1 MPSESLIFKSK
12 SSLSK
17 SSSSNSPSS
26 NSPSSNSPSSKSPTA
41 RDRILEAGAEMLA
54 SVGLAQV
61 NTNSIARAA
70 GVGVGTFYTHFDDKF
85 SFYRE
90 LMAIG
95 LAGLQDALAQATRD
109 TRDESLEDQV
119 RASVAAFVDFGRGFP
134 ALYRV
139 IFAGG
144 EALAQGGRAGVG
156 FSSRGTENRL
166 MELQRAGQLDS
177 AVDVGVAARVFIA
190 GQGQILLWWLDA
202 PNPPPPEPVIETL
215 VRRHP
220 ALACRR

>member
-1 MPSESLIFKSK
+1 MSSKSLIFKSG
-12 SSLSK
+12 
-17 SSSSNSPSS
+17 SPA
-26 NSPSSNSPSSKSPTA
+26 PKPLSSKSPTA
-41 RDRILEAGAEMLA
+41 RERILEAGAEMLA
-54 SVGLAQV
+54 SGGLAHV

-70 GVGVGTFYTHFDDKF
+70 GVGVGTFYAHFDDKF
-85 SFYRE
+85 AFYRE

-95 LAGLQDALAQATRD
+95 LAELQDALGQAARD

-119 RASVAAFVDFGRGFP
+119 RASVAAFVDFGRGSP

-139 IFAGG
+139 VFAGG
-144 EALAQGGRAGVG
+144 AALAQGGRAGVG

-166 MELQRAGQLDS
+166 MELQREGQLDS
-177 AVDVGVAARVFIA
+177 AVDVGVAARVFNA

-202 PNPPPPEPVIETL
+202 PNPPSREQLIETL
-215 VRRHP
+215 VRLHP

>member
-1 MPSESLIFKSK
+1 MSSKSLIFKSG
-12 SSLSK
+12 
-17 SSSSNSPSS
+17 SPA
-26 NSPSSNSPSSKSPTA
+26 PKPLSSKSPTA
-41 RDRILEAGAEMLA
+41 RERILEAGAEMLA
-54 SVGLAQV
+54 SGGLAHV

-70 GVGVGTFYTHFDDKF
+70 GVGVGTFYAHFDDKF
-85 SFYRE
+85 AFYRE

-95 LAGLQDALAQATRD
+95 LAELQDALGQAARD

-119 RASVAAFVDFGRGFP
+119 RASVAAFVDFGRGSP

-139 IFAGG
+139 VFAGG

-166 MELQRAGQLDS
+166 MELQREGQLDS
-177 AVDVGVAARVFIA
+177 AVDVGVAARVFNA

-202 PNPPPPEPVIETL
+202 PNPPSREQLIETL
-215 VRRHP
+215 VRLHP